1 MSSTIFASKKRKQNV
16 AGKDDSDIEDGFAD
30 DSDANEGSGRTARS
44 QKIRMIIRDSGWLPG
59 EVFDISCTVNL
70 ESGDLADVLSEK
82 GSPAPRKAIA
92 KRPQPLSRFAAQ
104 KVLSEGDWEM

>member
-44 QKIRMIIRDSGWLPG
+44 QKIRMIIRDSG
-59 EVFDISCTVNL
+59 
-70 ESGDLADVLSEK
+70 
-82 GSPAPRKAIA
+82 
-92 KRPQPLSRFAAQ
+92 
-104 KVLSEGDWEM
+104 